1 MARMSA
7 GERRAALVEAAIA
20 VMKRQGVAN
29 TSTRDIVAEAG
40 MQIGVF
46 HYCFESKEQLIRE
59 VMGAI
64 NERTNTAVGAGL
76 TDVEPGPAFMRAAVS
91 AYWDHIEADPDEH
104 LLTYE
109 LTTHALRNLRGSDDD
124 GSDGASTGD
133 VVSRLKQRVSE
144 EGVTDAAVSQYRNYL
159 FTMEALL
166 MMLADV
172 CNTTWTTPV
181 PALARMTLATVEGI
195 TLQWLVDGDDACAKR
210 SLSLLADVLARD
222 AQLL

>member
-1 MARMSA
+1 MARMSVE
-7 GERRAALVEAAIA
+7 ERRAALVDAALV

-59 VMGAI
+59 VMREI
-64 NERTNTAVGAGL
+64 NERTNTAIGGALAG
-76 TDVEPGPAFMRAAVS
+76 VEPGAAFIHAAVT
-91 AYWDHIEADPDEH
+91 AYWHHIEADPNEH

-109 LTTHALRNLRGSDDD
+109 LTQHALRNLRVPDPESAAAD
-124 GSDGASTGD
+124 D
-133 VVSRLKQRVSE
+133 VVTQIKHRPENGEL
-144 EGVTDAAVSQYRNYL
+144 DAAVSQYRNYL
-159 FTMEALL
+159 FTTEALL

-172 CNTTWTTPV
+172 CETSWRTAV
-181 PALARMTLATVEGI
+181 SDLARLTLATIEGI
-195 TLQWLVDGDDACAKR
+195 TLQWLVDGDDECARR

-222 AQLL
+222 ADLA

>member
-1 MARMSA
+1 MSA

-29 TSTRDIVAEAG
+29 TSTRDIVAEAD

-59 VMGAI
+59 VMRAI
-64 NERTNTAVGAGL
+64 NEHTNTAVGDAL
-76 TDVEPGPAFMRAAVS
+76 SDVEPGPAFIHAAVN
-91 AYWDHIEADPDEH
+91 AYWQHIEADPAEH

-109 LTTHALRNLRGSDDD
+109 LTTHALRNLRGE
-124 GSDGASTGD
+124 GD
-133 VVSRLKQRVSE
+133 SPGRLKPRLDE
-144 EGVTDAAVSQYRNYL
+144 DGGMDAAVSQYRNYL

-172 CNTTWTTPV
+172 CSTTWTTPLSE
-181 PALARMTLATVEGI
+181 LARVTLASVEGI
-195 TLQWLVDGDDACAKR
+195 TLQWLVDGDDECARR
-210 SLSLLADVLARD
+210 SLALLADILARD
-222 AQLL
+222 AQLI